1 MQKNNREEKEIKL
14 KQGKNQ
20 FNSRTR
26 EENSVFYSADKI
38 TRNLLNKTRK
48 SYYPNNRAL
57 ITFCL
62 LNKKRYRP
70 LYIIQF

>member
-1 MQKNNREEKEIKL
+1 MQKNNMEEKEIKL

-26 EENSVFYSADKI
+26 QENSIFYSAKI

-48 SYYPNNRAL
+48 SYYPKNRAL
-57 ITFCL
+57 IKL
-62 LNKKRYRP
+62 
-70 LYIIQF
+70 